1 MSGQTYVVIGGGLAG
16 AKAVETLRDEGFD
29 GSIVLLAGEKRL
41 PYERPPLSKGFLL
54 GKDPADKAT
63 VHDEAWYAAHD
74 VDLRLGTWADAIDV
88 AEQTVTTEAETLH
101 YDKLLL
107 TTGAAPRKL
116 RLPGSDEAPIHYL
129 RTFANSE
136 RLKADLSTGGRR
148 VVVVGAGWIGLEVT
162 AAART
167 YGNEVTVLEPQ
178 AAPLQAALGDEM
190 GGVFA
195 TLHRDHDVDLRLSTG
210 VASFERLGDAWAVV
224 DAHAHAHPADVI
236 VVGIGARPATDLA
249 EAAGLTVDNGVVVDA
264 SLRTSDP
271 NVFAAGD
278 VASAFNPLLGRHL
291 RVEHWANALN
301 AGPGRSAGDAR
312 AGRDLRP
319 GAVLLL
325 RPVRPGH
332 GVLRSPRGLHPGGDP
347 RRRRRSRVRGVL
359 ARRRGP
365 RPGRDER
372 QRLGR
377 QRPDPGAGPQPSA
390 GGRRPPVRPRGDAD
404 GPRRW
409 LTRSRR
415 SAPQTSC
422 CSAPRSCGQDS
433 RSRSRCTPR
442 TSRRT
447 RTTWPYGSRT
457 VGSSAVPRTSRT
469 PGKVPRPRSTVRR
482 GGSGGWRPLPRSA
495 APGWAGSCS
504 SAGSPW

>member
-88 AEQTVTTEAETLH
+88 AAQTVTTQAETLH

-178 AAPLQAALGDEM
+178 PAPLQAALGDEM

-195 TLHRDHDVDLRLSTG
+195 ALHRDHGVDLRLSTG

-224 DAHAHAHPADVI
+224 DGHAHAHPADVI

-301 AGPGRSAGDAR
+301 AGPVAAQAMLGQDVTYDRVPYFFSDQYDLGMEFSGHPEGYARVVTRGDVDGREFVAFWLDGEDRVLAGMNVNVWDVNDQVQA
-312 AGRDLRP
+312 L
-319 GAVLLL
+319 V
-325 RPVRPGH
+325 
-332 GVLRSPRGLHPGGDP
+332 
-347 RRRRRSRVRGVL
+347 RSREPVDVT
-359 ARRRGP
+359 
-365 RPGRDER
+365 
-372 QRLGR
+372 RLS
-377 QRPDPGAGPQPSA
+377 DPGVTLTDLV
-390 GGRRPPVRPRGDAD
+390 GG
-404 GPRRW
+404 
-409 LTRSRR
+409 
-415 SAPQTSC
+415 
-422 CSAPRSCGQDS
+422 
-433 RSRSRCTPR
+433 
-442 TSRRT
+442 
-447 RTTWPYGSRT
+447 
-457 VGSSAVPRTSRT
+457 
-469 PGKVPRPRSTVRR
+469 
-482 GGSGGWRPLPRSA
+482 
-495 APGWAGSCS
+495 
-504 SAGSPW
+504 